1 MGIHRFPLISN
12 IQAAIPCGMYWNVL
26 DLFMTWGPQ
35 RWVFDIWGDSHI
47 VDYTRYLFC
56 LVLCVCCLL
65 SIGTG
70 TQHQQ
75 KTTRCVSGDWTGGG
89 SDVSVGRCYLALDQ
103 CHQPRTGCW
112 GCWPAKSEHGHQ
124 RGLYPQAWPTSLS
137 PLEEPE
143 AEGLILFPLRSAMEW
158 GQAKSSMPLTVTRLI
173 HASDVPKEPGCWRSC
188 ASSGRST
195 SCSLW
200 APRRSSDVRVLLPP
214 IWIYLPTGL
223 G

>member
-1 MGIHRFPLISN
+1 MTQYIYIYNIYIYVIVYIYITLCIIMGIHRFPLISN

-75 KTTRCVSGDWTGGG
+75 KTTRCVSGD
-89 SDVSVGRCYLALDQ
+89 
-103 CHQPRTGCW
+103 
-112 GCWPAKSEHGHQ
+112 
-124 RGLYPQAWPTSLS
+124 
-137 PLEEPE
+137 
-143 AEGLILFPLRSAMEW
+143 
-158 GQAKSSMPLTVTRLI
+158 
-173 HASDVPKEPGCWRSC
+173 
-188 ASSGRST
+188 
-195 SCSLW
+195 
-200 APRRSSDVRVLLPP
+200 
-214 IWIYLPTGL
+214 
-223 G
+223 